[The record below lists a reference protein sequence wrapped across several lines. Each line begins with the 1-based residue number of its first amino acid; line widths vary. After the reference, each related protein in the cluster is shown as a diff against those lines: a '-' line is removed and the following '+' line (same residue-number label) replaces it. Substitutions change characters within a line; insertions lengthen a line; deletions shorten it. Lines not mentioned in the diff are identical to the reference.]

1 MARLNPRL
9 SAGVG
14 VVAAFLLLGG
24 PATTAI
30 AEPGGWHSDRG
41 NSSDRGNDN
50 GNGNG
55 NGNDRGDGDRHGN
68 GHGHGRSD
76 GHGNGDGRG
85 GGNDRGYDRGGWNRD
100 DDDRGGWNGD
110 DDDRAVSSDVSRR
123 GADNGNAVAAGGGGG
138 GGSPT
143 ARVGSGREDVAQL
156 APTTASRGS
165 GSTSGSDPT
174 AGSRLTAGAG
184 SIGGSGSTSGAGP
197 ESPGAPSAGSSSPRV
212 TVGNGR
218 SPGIQS
224 GDPAPSWQAPAFQP
238 APTPAPP
245 PPPPLPAAAPP
256 SPSWVERFSAP
267 PFFTQQLGVASAF
280 EWSDVLWGIAGL
292 LLIPAAGAALGYRQA
307 RASHTAEQLRVS

>member
-30 AEPGGWHSDRG
+30 AEPGGSHSDRG
-41 NSSDRGNDN
+41 NSSDRGNDNGN

-165 GSTSGSDPT
+165 GSTGGSDPT

-224 GDPAPSWQAPAFQP
+224 GGSG
-238 APTPAPP
+238 TK
-245 PPPPLPAAAPP
+245 L
-256 SPSWVERFSAP
+256 
-267 PFFTQQLGVASAF
+267 
-280 EWSDVLWGIAGL
+280 
-292 LLIPAAGAALGYRQA
+292 AGARLPTGADACSATSTTTPGGCSAVAVVGRALLGPAVFHAATGGRIGV
-307 RASHTAEQLRVS
+307 RMV